1 MKDRLTVFS
10 FLECLKNLLENDE
23 LSVDDG
29 SECKKT
35 IARRVELGS
44 ADLSLDPLL
53 KSACAMDLTKVSH
66 LIIT

>member
-1 MKDRLTVFS
+1 MPALFS
-10 FLECLKNLLENDE
+10 ECLKTLMEDDE

-29 SECKKT
+29 YECKKL

-53 KSACAMDLTKVSH
+53 KSACAMDLTKVCH
-66 LIIT
+66 IDL

>member
-1 MKDRLTVFS
+1 MEEDK
-10 FLECLKNLLENDE
+10 

-29 SECKKT
+29 SGCKEL

-53 KSACAMDLTKVSH
+53 KSACAMDLTKVRH
-66 LIIT
+66 L

>member
-1 MKDRLTVFS
+1 M
-10 FLECLKNLLENDE
+10 ENDE

-53 KSACAMDLTKVSH
+53 KSACAMDLTKVS
-66 LIIT
+66 LVTKVILLPPPPATK